1 MNTTVGIIGLGFVGD
16 AIENSLKTKNIP
28 LNVYDKYKNGGI
40 GTFENVLNSNMIFL
54 CLPTLYDEQ
63 KSSYNK
69 DALDQICNLLNQS
82 NYHGPVIIKSTVEP
96 TTTEEFA
103 NKYNLAF
110 IHNPEFL
117 TARTAR
123 TDFHN
128 QSHIV
133 LGKSKNCSDEQLNM
147 INDFYQQHWPN
158 ATISLTT
165 STSSE
170 CMKIFCN
177 SFYAMKIS
185 MFNEYYLMCQ
195 KLNIEYDGVVNI
207 MLKNNWINPMHTNVP
222 GPDGKMGYGGAC
234 FPKDTKALL
243 AQMKNLDL
251 PHKMLEAS
259 ISENSIIRNE

>member
-1 MNTTVGIIGLGFVGD
+1 MTTVGIIGLGFVGD
-16 AIENSLKTKNIP
+16 AIENSFQNKNIT

-40 GTFENVLNSNMIFL
+40 GTFENVLNSDMIFL
-54 CLPTLYDEQ
+54 CLPTLYDEER
-63 KSSYNK
+63 SSYNK
-69 DALDQICNLLNQS
+69 DALHQICALLNQS

-103 NKYNLAF
+103 NTYNLAF

-123 TDFHN
+123 EDFEN

-133 LGKSKNCSDEQLNM
+133 LGKSKNCSDQLLQM
-147 INDFYQQHWPN
+147 VADFYQQHWQN

-165 STSSE
+165 STASE
-170 CMKIFCN
+170 SMKIFCN

-185 MFNEYYLMCQ
+185 IFNEFYLACQ
-195 KLNIEYDGVVNI
+195 KFNIEYNDVVNI

-243 AQMKNLDL
+243 AKMKELDI
-251 PHKMLEAS
+251 PHKMIEAS
-259 ISENSIIRNE
+259 VTENTIIRNE